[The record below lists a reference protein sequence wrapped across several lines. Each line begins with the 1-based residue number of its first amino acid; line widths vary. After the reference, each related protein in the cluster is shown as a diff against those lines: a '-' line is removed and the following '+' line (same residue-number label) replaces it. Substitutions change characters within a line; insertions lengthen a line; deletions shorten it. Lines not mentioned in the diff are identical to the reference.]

1 VQVSEECSNCLA
13 EFWPALSEVRNE
25 NHNCW
30 HAVIDRS
37 YRFDCPIMGR
47 RSGRAKWAGV
57 VGVQRNPS
65 SNQQAA
71 AVTQLEEQR
80 GQISR
85 EMITPPYN
93 KGPLLIHNMDRASRL
108 DDLINRVQSG
118 EPVSPD
124 EIDQALQPINR

>member
-1 VQVSEECSNCLA
+1 MKITTVGTLSLIGLTVSIAPL
-13 EFWPALSEVRNE
+13 
-25 NHNCW
+25 
-30 HAVIDRS
+30 
-37 YRFDCPIMGR
+37 
-47 RSGRAKWAGV
+47 WAGV

-71 AVTQLEEQR
+71 AVTQIEEQR